1 MKAASGEIFRYA
13 VNGLIAT
20 GIHYLILYCCIEVLN
35 FSLVGL
41 ANLWA
46 SLIGVTFSFLGNRYF
61 VFSAGKKKLRSQ
73 YIEFLIVYSLVAAIH
88 GIFLYIW
95 SDVLGKNYNQGFVL
109 AVIIQITLGYVA
121 SKYYIFKNA
130 TEITGKQV

>member
-1 MKAASGEIFRYA
+1 
-13 VNGLIAT
+13 
-20 GIHYLILYCCIEVLN
+20 
-35 FSLVGL
+35 
-41 ANLWA
+41 
-46 SLIGVTFSFLGNRYF
+46 
-61 VFSAGKKKLRSQ
+61 
-73 YIEFLIVYSLVAAIH
+73 
-88 GIFLYIW
+88 LYIW